1 MSRRTAVVAVAF
13 VALLGAACGGSDDG
27 ETTGADDAAAGGGA
41 ITLTA
46 AEFAWDT
53 SELTA
58 SAGDSI
64 EVVNEDDAKHN
75 LTIEDASVDEDV
87 DPNGSTTVTL
97 EGVAA
102 GSYDFVCEY
111 HPDTMTDTLEVT
123 E

>member
-1 MSRRTAVVAVAF
+1 MAVAF

-27 ETTGADDAAAGGGA
+27 GETTGGDEAAAGGGA

-75 LTIEDASVDEDV
+75 LTIEDAGVDEDV
-87 DPNGSTTVTL
+87 DPNGTTTVAL

-102 GSYDFVCEY
+102 GSYDFLCEY
-111 HPDTMTDTLEVT
+111 YPDTMTGTLEVT